1 MVLTLNTPEKP
12 LVSTIEYLDNR
23 EHVGEVEALDLV
35 GLYWVGAFHLKQSK
49 LL

>member
-1 MVLTLNTPEKP
+1 MVWTLNTPEKP
-12 LVSTIEYLDNR
+12 LSTIEYLDNR

-35 GLYWVGAFHLKQSK
+35 GLYGVGAFHLKQSK